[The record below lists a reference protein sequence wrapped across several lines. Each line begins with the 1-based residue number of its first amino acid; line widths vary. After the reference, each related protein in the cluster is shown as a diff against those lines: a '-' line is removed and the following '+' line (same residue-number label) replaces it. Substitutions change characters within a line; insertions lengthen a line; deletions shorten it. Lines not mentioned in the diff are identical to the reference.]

1 MRIETP
7 QISWHGSESD
17 KGRNAPLLSCSIIES
32 GLEDIKG
39 PKYSQVL
46 ATAGNDSVINLWKLS
61 IKAEDPQLSLSKNR
75 VHVVE
80 DSSAKRGNALSS
92 SSSSFVN
99 ITHLASLRRHER
111 SVNAT
116 KFSPDGLTLATAGD
130 GGSVVLW
137 AIPFDKRGGS
147 NGRHFWSEIKKESD
161 IECRVLPSSGSDAG
175 GATSCEDI
183 FDLQWS
189 PCSTRFVVCSLD
201 HCMLVFEYSITEGV
215 ASTPV
220 TSGWKCVAR
229 IRDHTHYVQGVA
241 YDPLGVYLC
250 SQGSDRSVRVYSHP
264 QKEKKKGKTELS
276 REATIKFWPEP
287 TTPSPKKTS
296 TESPRKAPA
305 ARRDHLFADEA
316 TVESFFRRLA
326 WTPDGAFLITPA
338 GILPKADKDGSLT
351 EEAPT
356 AFGTYLF
363 ARHCFERPV
372 AVLPGLNKPSVAVRS
387 CPLLFQRPQAS
398 SVGSNCLT
406 ESMPWRSVF
415 AVLTLD
421 SLVLYDTYH
430 KAPLAIVR
438 GFHYAGLTDCAWT
451 SDGQTLVV
459 TSSDG
464 YISFLN
470 WSVEE
475 VGQHYIGEKL
485 SPVND
490 DVIMPQDKLMEMSET
505 KDSQSVTPTASIL
518 NSVKEGKKRVTPTL
532 VTSSISR
539 DVTNTPAL
547 DNKQG
552 NKSKKKRIQ
561 PTLVSQQN

>member
-1 MRIETP
+1 
-7 QISWHGSESD
+7 
-17 KGRNAPLLSCSIIES
+17 
-32 GLEDIKG
+32 
-39 PKYSQVL
+39 
-46 ATAGNDSVINLWKLS
+46 
-61 IKAEDPQLSLSKNR
+61 
-75 VHVVE
+75 
-80 DSSAKRGNALSS
+80 
-92 SSSSFVN
+92 
-99 ITHLASLRRHER
+99 
-111 SVNAT
+111 
-116 KFSPDGLTLATAGD
+116 
-130 GGSVVLW
+130 
-137 AIPFDKRGGS
+137 
-147 NGRHFWSEIKKESD
+147 
-161 IECRVLPSSGSDAG
+161 
-175 GATSCEDI
+175 
-183 FDLQWS
+183 
-189 PCSTRFVVCSLD
+189 
-201 HCMLVFEYSITEGV
+201 
-215 ASTPV
+215 
-220 TSGWKCVAR
+220 
-229 IRDHTHYVQGVA
+229 
-241 YDPLGVYLC
+241 
-250 SQGSDRSVRVYSHP
+250 
-264 QKEKKKGKTELS
+264 
-276 REATIKFWPEP
+276 
-287 TTPSPKKTS
+287 
-296 TESPRKAPA
+296 
-305 ARRDHLFADEA
+305 
-316 TVESFFRRLA
+316 
-326 WTPDGAFLITPA
+326 
-338 GILPKADKDGSLT
+338 
-351 EEAPT
+351 
-356 AFGTYLF
+356 
-363 ARHCFERPV
+363 
-372 AVLPGLNKPSVAVRS
+372 
-387 CPLLFQRPQAS
+387 
-398 SVGSNCLT
+398 
-406 ESMPWRSVF
+406 MPWRSVF